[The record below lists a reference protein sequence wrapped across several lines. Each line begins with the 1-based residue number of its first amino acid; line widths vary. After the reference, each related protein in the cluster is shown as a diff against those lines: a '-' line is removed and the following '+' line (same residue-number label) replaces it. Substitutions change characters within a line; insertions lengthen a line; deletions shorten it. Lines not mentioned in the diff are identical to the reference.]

1 MITIE
6 RKDLSALIIMF
17 QQQKEWLVN
26 RNLTYYNKSSLIIQ
40 KLCYNI
46 NVSVEI
52 S

>member
-6 RKDLSALIIMF
+6 RKDLKALIMF
-17 QQQKEWLVN
+17 QQKEWLVI
-26 RNLTYYNKSSLIIQ
+26 RNLTYYNKSFLIFQ

-46 NVSVEI
+46 NVSMEI